1 MDNIEDIMTCLA
13 KYHKTILQ
21 KMKLPAS
28 SAKEKSNLIKQVAMI
43 NNISLQI
50 IKLNDLSTADV
61 SDKTKTNS
69 SANW

>member
-21 KMKLPAS
+21 KMKLAT
-28 SAKEKSNLIKQVAMI
+28 ATKQKSNFIKQISLLNA
-43 NNISLQI
+43 ISLQI

-61 SDKTKTNS
+61 SDKTKTNLD
-69 SANW
+69 ANW